1 MEVAIT
7 FIFLFGIPLAFIV
20 GFVLYADKWLRKVD
34 KQKYLEKSLK
44 KQLKKGN
51 ITETEYE
58 EGLNPEVITV
68 TEIVLPKREEEMP
81 PEIEKEAEKS
91 ELKLQLN
98 KE

>member
-7 FIFLFGIPLAFIV
+7 LILLFGIPLAFVV
-20 GFVLYADKWLRKVD
+20 GFFIYADKWLRRVD

-44 KQLKKGN
+44 KQLKKGD

-68 TEIVLPKREEEMP
+68 TEIVLPKRED
-81 PEIEKEAEKS
+81 EKS
-91 ELKLQLN
+91 SAVAKEVLEPEPKLRLN